1 MFSQN
6 QKISKRQ
13 ITRLLIFDMT
23 GISTL
28 LLPSLLAQ
36 IAGRDGIFC
45 IFAGVL
51 PAYLVILLMQKLQ
64 QKVEISYPYYL
75 KQRLGKWVGGILLA
89 VYFVYGVLLAGY
101 TLYVVSGLVQTALLR
116 EESYWLIGICMLL
129 LGGYGIM
136 GGIEGRARIYE
147 LLFWILMLPLILM
160 LLLAVPDVSV
170 DYWTPV
176 VMTGGNDFLRGTLL
190 VFLFYLILCFVLF
203 LQPFETKKE
212 EGIAAAK
219 RALGITA
226 LLNAAVYLIVLG
238 VFGTQTLAVMR
249 YPVVTLMSMIKLPGG
264 FFERQ
269 DAFMVAIWFFTL
281 YALLNSSMF
290 YAAEVGKQI
299 VGQNRQRGCLV
310 VTLLLTFAAA
320 AFFYRSAAIRN
331 LGRGWLIYTVI
342 PFLVLLPLL
351 LLIGKRKEKGEN
363 GE

>member
-1 MFSQN
+1 MFSSN

-13 ITRLLIFDMT
+13 MTRLLIFDMT

-28 LLPSLLAQ
+28 LLPPLLAQ

-45 IFAGVL
+45 ILLALL
-51 PAYLVILLMQKLQ
+51 PAYLFTLLMERLQRKMRMPYPGYLRQKLGKVLAVILLL
-64 QKVEISYPYYL
+64 
-75 KQRLGKWVGGILLA
+75 
-89 VYFVYGVLLAGY
+89 VYFFYGILLAGY
-101 TLYVVSGLVQTALLR
+101 TLYVVSSLVQTSLLR

-147 LLFWILMLPLILM
+147 LLFWILMIPLLLM
-160 LLLAVPDVSV
+160 LLLAVQDVNP

-176 VMTGGNDFLRGTLL
+176 VMTGWADILRGTLL
-190 VFLFYLILCFVLF
+190 VFLFYLIISFVLF
-203 LQPFETKKE
+203 LQPFETKAE
-212 EGIAAAK
+212 EGIASAK
-219 RALGITA
+219 RALFVTA

-238 VFGTQTLAVMR
+238 IFGNETLSVMR
-249 YPVVTLMSMIKLPGG
+249 YPVITLMSMVKLPGG

-290 YAAEVGKQI
+290 YAAEVGKEIIGKQ
-299 VGQNRQRGCLV
+299 RQRGCVLF
-310 VTLLLTFAAA
+310 TLLLTFAASA
-320 AFFYRSAAIRN
+320 VFYRSAALLD
-331 LGRGWLIYTVI
+331 LGKGWLVCAGI

-351 LLIGKRKEKGEN
+351 MLCGKKADKGEKK
-363 GE
+363 E

>member
-13 ITRLLIFDMT
+13 MTRLLIFDMT

-28 LLPSLLAQ
+28 LLPPLLAQ
-36 IAGRDGIFC
+36 IAGQDGIFC
-45 IFAGVL
+45 ILAGVI
-51 PAYLVILLMQKLQ
+51 PAYLVILLIQKLQ
-64 QKVEISYPYYL
+64 RKMDTVYPDYL
-75 KQRLGKWVGGILLA
+75 KQRLGKWIA
-89 VYFVYGVLLAGY
+89 GVLLILYFLYGIFLAGY
-101 TLYVVSGLVQTALLR
+101 TLYVVSSLVQTALLR

-129 LGGYGIM
+129 LGGYGII
-136 GGIEGRARIYE
+136 GGIEGRARVYE
-147 LLFWILMLPLILM
+147 LLFWILMLPLFLM
-160 LLLAVPDVSV
+160 LLLAVPDVNV

-176 VMTGGNDFLRGTLL
+176 VMTGGTKFLQGTLL

-212 EGIAAAK
+212 DGIAAAK
-219 RALGITA
+219 RSLGITA
-226 LLNAAVYLIVLG
+226 FLNGAVYLIVLG
-238 VFGTQTLAVMR
+238 VFGEKTLATMR

-290 YAAEVGKQI
+290 YATEIGKQL
-299 VGQNRQRGCLV
+299 VGQHRQRSCVL
-310 VTLLLTFAAA
+310 VTLLFTFAAA
-320 AFFYRSAAIRN
+320 AVFYRSAAIMN
-331 LGRGWLIYTVI
+331 LGRGWLIDTVI

-351 LLIGKRKEKGEN
+351 LLFGGKKKKGES
-363 GE
+363 GA